1 MVGAREDW
9 EAEAVV
15 TGEVA
20 TAGAVATAAAVRAAP
35 KEATGREE
43 VVRVVA
49 GLESAVAVV

>member
-20 TAGAVATAAAVRAAP
+20 TAAAVRAAP
-35 KEATGREE
+35 KEATGRKE